1 VRIVTNDEQMDL
13 WLWSQGV
20 CQWHADPYSKSS
32 TVPHELDYL
41 RGIHNSVVL
50 AQAASY
56 LSRKTGLQI
65 RLRTMW
71 QDKHVY
77 VRPTGGHR
85 RELADIAVIM
95 TREAKGKLADQ
106 RMWLLQAKVSQT
118 PLSPFTGYS
127 SAKEIEL
134 FEGYPGS
141 TPPEFKL
148 LRGRSKKFAFPHVF
162 PAGAFKGPGHW
173 AFLTLQRDPT
183 KPSNEVMRER
193 WPGSPTAPAHGSLF
207 GALTEVVSGTRGEPV
222 VLPPPS
228 NDHWSILFD
237 YLMARPSPF
246 ASTRHAVSVANP
258 SGNAMQLSVLQQAA
272 DVLEAYW
279 AICPF
284 NADAGLRFHPHDRFD
299 ALRRNSFAS
308 SDFVDFDTSWDPMN
322 VALSEQASGPPD
334 RPDGQSPVEGIEA
347 AGPPAPPKGANR
359 FDRDPEEPG
368 SGVPLI
374 VFLDVRG
381 EAGPGVRGV
390 A

>member
-1 VRIVTNDEQMDL
+1 MTNDEQMDL

-41 RGIHNSVVL
+41 RGIHNSFVL

-56 LSRKTGLQI
+56 LSRKTGLQV

-71 QDKHVY
+71 QDKHAY
-77 VRPTGGHR
+77 VRPTGGRR

-118 PLSPFTGYS
+118 PLSPFTGNS

-134 FEGYPGS
+134 FEGYPGI

-148 LRGRSKKFAFPHVF
+148 LRGRDKDLAFPHVF
-162 PAGAFKGPGHW
+162 PAGAFKGPRHW

-183 KPSNEVMRER
+183 TPSNEVMRER
-193 WPGSPTAPAHGSLF
+193 WTGSPAVPAHGSLF
-207 GALTEVVSGTRGEPV
+207 GALTEIISGRRGEPV
-222 VLPPPS
+222 MLPPSS

-237 YLMARPSPF
+237 YLMARPSRF
-246 ASTRHAVSVANP
+246 ASTRHAASVANP

-272 DVLEAYW
+272 DVLKAYW
-279 AICPF
+279 AIWPF
-284 NADAGLRFHPHDRFD
+284 NAVAGLRFHTHDHLGD
-299 ALRRNSFAS
+299 PGRRSFAS
-308 SDFVDFDTSWDPMN
+308 GDFLDVDTSWDPMN
-322 VALSEQASGPPD
+322 AALSEQASGSPD
-334 RPDGQSPVEGIEA
+334 RPDGQRPVEGLDEI
-347 AGPPAPPKGANR
+347 GPPDPPKGTGR
-359 FDRDPEEPG
+359 FDLDPEEPG

-381 EAGPGVRGV
+381 EADPDERLAG
-390 A
+390 

>member
-1 VRIVTNDEQMDL
+1 MTNDEQMDL

-41 RGIHNSVVL
+41 RGIHNSFVL

-56 LSRKTGLQI
+56 LSRKTGLQV

-77 VRPTGGHR
+77 VRPTGGDR
-85 RELADIAVIM
+85 RELADIAVIL
-95 TREAKGKLADQ
+95 TREAKGQLSDQ
-106 RMWLLQAKVSQT
+106 RMWLLQAKVSDT
-118 PLSPFTGYS
+118 PLSPFTGSS

-141 TPPEFKL
+141 APPEFKL
-148 LRGRSKKFAFPHVF
+148 LKGRDKYLAFPHVF

-193 WPGSPTAPAHGSLF
+193 WTGSPTAPAHGSLF
-207 GALTEVVSGTRGEPV
+207 GALTEVISGTRGEPV

-246 ASTRHAVSVANP
+246 ASTRHAASVANP

-272 DVLEAYW
+272 DVLERHW
-279 AICPF
+279 AIWPF
-284 NADAGLRFHPHDRFD
+284 NSIAGLRFHADDRFD
-299 ALRRNSFAS
+299 AVRPHSFAS
-308 SDFVDFDTSWDPMN
+308 SDFIDFDASWRPMN
-322 VALSEQASGPPD
+322 VALSEQASGSPD
-334 RPDGQSPVEGIEA
+334 RPDGHSPVEGGEA
-347 AGPPAPPKGANR
+347 FAPPAPPGGANR
-359 FDRDPEEPG
+359 LDPDAEEPG

-381 EAGPGVRGV
+381 EVEPGKRG
-390 A
+390 AA

>member
-1 VRIVTNDEQMDL
+1 MTNDEQMDL

-41 RGIHNSVVL
+41 RGIHNSFVL

-56 LSRKTGLQI
+56 LSRKTGLQV

-77 VRPTGGHR
+77 VRPTGGQR
-85 RELADIAVIM
+85 RELADIAVVL

-106 RMWLLQAKVSQT
+106 RMWLLQAKVSHT
-118 PLSPFTGYS
+118 PLSPFTGNS

-134 FEGYPGS
+134 FEGHPGS

-148 LRGRSKKFAFPHVF
+148 LRGRDKNSAFPHIF

-193 WPGSPTAPAHGSLF
+193 WTGSPTAPAHGSLF
-207 GALTEVVSGTRGEPV
+207 GALTQVISGTRGEPV

-246 ASTRHAVSVANP
+246 ASTRHAASVANP

-272 DVLEAYW
+272 DALDRYW
-279 AICPF
+279 AIWPF
-284 NADAGLRFHPHDRFD
+284 NAIAGLRFHADNRFD
-299 ALRRNSFAS
+299 AAQRHSFAS
-308 SDFVDFDTSWDPMN
+308 SDFVDVDTSWEPMN
-322 VALSEQASGPPD
+322 LALSEQASGSQD
-334 RPDGQSPVEGIEA
+334 RSDGYSPVEGVEA
-347 AGPPAPPKGANR
+347 FAPPDPPKGSNR
-359 FDRDPEEPG
+359 FDPDAEEPG

-381 EAGPGVRGV
+381 EVEPGMRG
-390 A
+390 AA